1 MSHNRCSRQ
10 AGKWRS
16 VSPWAMAREVERL
29 VADVGEVRLQL
40 DAAEQAAQLARGELA
55 ECRGELHEVRRCRMT
70 PG

>member
-1 MSHNRCSRQ
+1 
-10 AGKWRS
+10 
-16 VSPWAMAREVERL
+16 MAREVERL

-55 ECRGELHEVRRCRMT
+55 EWHEVRRCRMT